1 MKYWILAA
9 VGVLLLLYGDFGP
22 FEPVDAGEMCI
33 VETLFVEKTGNQI
46 RLVAKEAE
54 GAGRTMAEAVS
65 DMEDEAPGRL
75 FLRQVKRVVFC
86 GSGADTVD
94 FLSMP
99 SDIPV
104 GAAVYATKD
113 RADDLLEGID
123 TLEKKLDVRE
133 KEKNSV
139 ATLAQIMNRQLE
151 MRNAE

>member
-9 VGVLLLLYGDFGP
+9 VGTILLIYGDIGP

-46 RLVAKEAE
+46 RLVAEEAE
-54 GAGRTMAEAVS
+54 GTGSTMAEAVS
-65 DMEDEAPGRL
+65 DMEDEAPGKL

-86 GSGADTVD
+86 GNGAESLD

-99 SDIPV
+99 EDIPV

-113 RADDLLEGID
+113 KADDLLEGID

-133 KEKNSV
+133 KEKSSV

-151 MRNAE
+151 MRNGE

>member
-9 VGVLLLLYGDFGP
+9 LGLLLTYGDLAP

-33 VETLFVEKTGNQI
+33 VETLFVEKTGDQI
-46 RLVAKEAE
+46 RLVAKELE
-54 GAGRTMAEAVS
+54 GSGGTMKEAVTA
-65 DMEDEAPGRL
+65 MEEEAPGQL

-86 GSGADTVD
+86 GSGGNNVD

-99 SDIPV
+99 EEIPV

-123 TLEKKLDVRE
+123 TLEKKLDIRE

-139 ATLAQIMNRQLE
+139 ATLAQIMDRQLKKE
-151 MRNAE
+151 QME